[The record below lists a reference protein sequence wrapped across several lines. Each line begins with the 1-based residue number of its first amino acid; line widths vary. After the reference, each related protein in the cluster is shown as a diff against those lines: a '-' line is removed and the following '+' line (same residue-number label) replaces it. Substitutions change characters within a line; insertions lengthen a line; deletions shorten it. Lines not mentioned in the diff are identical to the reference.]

1 MSRWLPP
8 LLFLLAMS
16 LRVVW
21 VVVLGKPWPSGL
33 RADCNVYLELAQNLW
48 LTGTY
53 GTRVSVTYPALYPMV
68 IAPLFAMADNARR
81 FYVIYALNGVMLGAA
96 SLALWPMLRDHLGRA
111 RAWYAL
117 AAAQLLA
124 GTTIHAFHAQSESLF
139 AALFTAAVGVTYMAY
154 QRPSGL
160 RWLAAGLLCGLAV
173 STRRMAL
180 VLPLSLGL
188 LLAHD
193 LLASIREGS
202 RLPWRR
208 SLALAV
214 GFAAGLIPEVV
225 GAALHGEM
233 LQPYGESSAISHL
246 KAGGGALRLAVTV
259 QTAGRHVA
267 YLCAV
272 TLGMPLI
279 LVLAV
284 LDPAMRRPEA
294 RPLSRALLFVGYS
307 GLGMVALTSLHIVRY
322 TFKVGFDR
330 GWHLYPRYVDP
341 LDLAIVAV
349 GLAAAAWLMNRG
361 RFAGAEARRRLLAM
375 VPWSIVAVGMTL
387 AAGPLLRSR
396 GGRLPSMKIL
406 QGIGLGPV
414 APWLFAAFCL
424 LVIALALWF
433 WRSGRTATA
442 AAVIV
447 ASLLSWTVSSQSVY
461 YRVIAPKQRDVAP
474 AILRTPALEADSRAP
489 VAVMVGEVGAYS
501 RKYYEPAFRSDHPVW
516 FISRGEVA
524 AWVDEHPG
532 GLVLVAQGDTAPAL
546 GPEPLQRVARARGW
560 RAYAAPEEEED
571 R

>member
-8 LLFLLAMS
+8 LLFLLAVS

-21 VVVLGKPWPSGL
+21 VLVLGKPWPSGL

-68 IAPLFAMADNARR
+68 IAPLFGMADNVRR
-81 FYVIYALNGVMLGAA
+81 FYVIYALHGVMLGAA
-96 SLALWPMLRDHLGRA
+96 SLTLWPMLREHLGRA

-139 AALFTAAVGVTYMAY
+139 AALFTAAVGVAYMAY

-160 RWLAAGLLCGLAV
+160 RWIALGLLCGLAV

-180 VLPLSLGL
+180 VLPLTLGL

-193 LLASIREGS
+193 LVASLREGS

-208 SLALAV
+208 TLALAA
-214 GFAAGLIPEVV
+214 GFAVGLIPEAV

-233 LQPYGESSAISHL
+233 LQPYGESSAMSHL
-246 KAGGGALRLAVTV
+246 KAGGGALRLAVTA
-259 QTAGRHVA
+259 QTAGRHIA
-267 YLCAV
+267 YLCAI

-279 LVLAV
+279 LALAA
-284 LDPAMRRPEA
+284 LDPALRRPEA
-294 RPLSRALLFVGYS
+294 RPLSRALAFVGYA

-341 LDLAIVAV
+341 LDLALVAV
-349 GLAAAAWLMNRG
+349 GLAAGAWLTTRG
-361 RFAGAEARRRLLAM
+361 RFSGADARRRLLAM
-375 VPWSIVAVGMTL
+375 VPWCIIAAGTTL

-406 QGIGLGPV
+406 EGIGLGPV

-424 LVIALALWF
+424 LVIALALAF
-433 WRSGRTATA
+433 WRSGRTATV
-442 AAVIV
+442 AAVLV
-447 ASLLSWTVSSQSVY
+447 ASVLSWTVSAHSVY
-461 YRVIAPKQRDVAP
+461 SRAIAPKTRDVAP
-474 AILRTPALEADSRAP
+474 AILRTPPLEADPRAP
-489 VAVMVGEVGAYS
+489 VAVLVGKVGAYS

-516 FISRGEVA
+516 FISRDEVA
-524 AWVDEHPG
+524 AWVDEHPD
-532 GLVLVAQGDTAPAL
+532 GLVLVAQGDAP
-546 GPEPLQRVARARGW
+546 PPLKRVARARGW
-560 RAYAAPEEEED
+560 RAFAPTDEED

>member
-1 MSRWLPP
+1 MSRWLPL
-8 LLFLLAMS
+8 LLFLLAVS

-21 VVVLGKPWPSGL
+21 VLVLGKPWPSGP
-33 RADCNVYLELAQNLW
+33 RADENVYLELAQNLW

-53 GTRVSVTYPALYPMV
+53 GTRVSVTYPALYPML

-81 FYVIYALNGVMLGAA
+81 FYVIYALHGIVLGAA
-96 SLALWPMLRDHLGRA
+96 SVSLWPLLRDHLGRA

-139 AALFTAAVGVTYMAY
+139 AALFTAAVGVAY
-154 QRPSGL
+154 LAWKRPTAVRWVGL
-160 RWLAAGLLCGLAV
+160 GLLCGLAV

-180 VLPLSLGL
+180 VLPLTLGL
-188 LLAHD
+188 LLVHD
-193 LLASIREGS
+193 LVAAVREGT

-208 SLALAV
+208 TLALAI
-214 GFAAGLIPEVV
+214 GFGCGLLPEVV

-233 LQPYGESSAISHL
+233 LQPYGESSALSHI
-246 KAGGGALRLAVTV
+246 KAGGGALRLAVTA
-259 QTAGRHVA
+259 QTAGRHIA

-272 TLGMPLI
+272 TLGMPL
-279 LVLAV
+279 VLALV
-284 LDPAMRRPEA
+284 ALDPGLRRPEA
-294 RPLSRALLFVGYS
+294 RPLARTVGFVGYA

-341 LDLAIVAV
+341 LDLALVAV
-349 GLAAAAWLMNRG
+349 GVAGAAWLSTHG
-361 RFAGAEARRRLLAM
+361 RFRDTGARRRLLAV
-375 VPWSIVAVGMTL
+375 VPWSVVAAGMAL

-424 LVIALALWF
+424 LVIGLALWW
-433 WRSGRTATA
+433 WRGGRTATVATVVLA
-442 AAVIV
+442 A
-447 ASLLSWTVSSQSVY
+447 LLSWTVSTHSVY
-461 YRVIAPKQRDVAP
+461 FRVLAPSTRDPAP
-474 AILRTPALEADSRAP
+474 AILRTPPLQKDPRAP
-489 VAVMVGEVGAYS
+489 VAVMVGQVGAYS

-516 FISRGEVA
+516 FIAPREVS
-524 AWVDEHPG
+524 AWVDAHPG
-532 GLVLVAQGDTAPAL
+532 GLVLVVQGDAAP
-546 GPEPLQRVARARGW
+546 PLRRVARAGGW
-560 RAYAAPEEEED
+560 RAYAPPMEEEP
-571 R
+571 